1 MLGSIREMF
10 QDLSVSS
17 AVSTFPVW
25 QRHKSP
31 ALKKK
36 KKSLEKKQDQVVFLR
51 WFMVFFGVQ
60 FVPFTLWTCP
70 RPALFLLFP
79 PSFFLSFQLLFF
91 LERWFQ
97 GYTST
102 TFWHLAQ
109 RGQITSVHKEEIKQ
123 GAGRT
128 RWPEVQNCEPFKH
141 LKEKDTSCTSHLVL
155 CRRFANAKLSGCY
168 L

>member
-36 KKSLEKKQDQVVFLR
+36 RKGWKKTGPGGFPSLIHGFL
-51 WFMVFFGVQ
+51 WGAVC
-60 FVPFTLWTCP
+60 PFHIVDMSPPCP
-70 RPALFLLFP
+70 FSPFYPFL
-79 PSFFLSFQLLFF
+79 FLSFQLLFF

-109 RGQITSVHKEEIKQ
+109 RGQITSVQKEEIKQ

-128 RWPEVQNCEPFKH
+128 RWPEV
-141 LKEKDTSCTSHLVL
+141 
-155 CRRFANAKLSGCY
+155 
-168 L
+168 